1 MVGRSCHSRAELDRA
16 AAEGCRWATLSPIF
30 VPTSKPGYGPAL
42 GAGAVAG
49 APLPVWALGGIGPDN
64 AGDCLRAGASGVAVM
79 GAILRAEDP
88 ADAVAAIQERL
99 R

>member
-16 AAEGCRWATLSPIF
+16 AAEGCQWATLSPIF

-49 APLPVWALGGIGPDN
+49 APLPVWALGGIGPAN
-64 AGDCLRAGASGVAVM
+64 AGDCLRAGASGEAVM

-99 R
+99 Q